1 MGNPTAAYLL
11 MIFLILGGIIASF
24 HLPVRPLPA
33 IDLRKVVVTVESP
46 QASPRE
52 MEEDVNRRV
61 EEAIVG
67 LEGVARVVSE
77 AKEGLGRIEV
87 ELDTFADID
96 AVFDDVSNAVDS
108 IETFRR

>member
-1 MGNPTAAYLL
+1 MKKGPISYFAGNPAAASLL

-24 HLPVRPLPA
+24 QLAVRPLPA
-33 IDLRKVVVTVESP
+33 IDLRKIVVTVESP

-67 LEGVARVVSE
+67 LEGVARVVS
-77 AKEGLGRIEV
+77 L
-87 ELDTFADID
+87 
-96 AVFDDVSNAVDS
+96 
-108 IETFRR
+108 